1 MQSEGFIR
9 KDCQIS
15 SVFMMLESTWYQ
27 SSAVLN
33 RTACKH
39 AYKSGHSDT
48 IKLSFFDNNIQ
59 FIDAEDGING
69 RVYDCN
75 MMRSRKVFAQ
85 KVARGA
91 TKIHVNHAQQTYT
104 NR

>member
-1 MQSEGFIR
+1 M
-9 KDCQIS
+9 
-15 SVFMMLESTWYQ
+15 
-27 SSAVLN
+27 
-33 RTACKH
+33 RTKA
-39 AYKSGHSDT
+39 DT
-48 IKLSFFDNNIQ
+48 VIQLSCHFFDNNIQ